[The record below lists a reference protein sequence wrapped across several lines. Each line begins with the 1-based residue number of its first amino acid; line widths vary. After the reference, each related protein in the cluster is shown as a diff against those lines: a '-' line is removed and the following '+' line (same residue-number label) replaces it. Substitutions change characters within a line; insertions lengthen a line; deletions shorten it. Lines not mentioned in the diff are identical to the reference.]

1 MIQFNL
7 LPDVKLEFIKTRK
20 AKRIVTSISTIA
32 AAAAVFI
39 LLIAVFFVYGV
50 QKKSIRE
57 LNSDITKYTAQ
68 INQTPDLNKV
78 LTIQNQLNSLPSL
91 ESQKPAT
98 QRLFTYLTQ
107 LTPNAATISQL
118 SLDFS
123 GHTVIITGQA
133 DSIATIDQFVDT
145 LKFTTYS
152 LGSSSQ
158 TSPAFSNV
166 VLTSYGISTTTQ
178 NAGVFY
184 AISTDFAPT
193 IFNASDKVTVD
204 VPNIISTRSETDQPT
219 ALFKQAPSSGTAG
232 SNKSQ

>member
-50 QKKSIRE
+50 QKKSIRD

-68 INQTPDLNKV
+68 INQAPDLNKI
-78 LTIQNQLNSLPSL
+78 LTIQNQLNSLPRL

-107 LTPNAATISQL
+107 LTPNTATISQL
-118 SLDFS
+118 SLSFS
-123 GHTVIITGQA
+123 ADSISLTGQA
-133 DSIATIDQFVDT
+133 DSLATVDQFVDT
-145 LKFTTYS
+145 LKFTTYT
-152 LGSSSQ
+152 LGSSTQ

-166 VLTSYGISTTTQ
+166 VLTSFGIGNTGQNTEDSYVIST
-178 NAGVFY
+178 NF
-184 AISTDFAPT
+184 SPT
-193 IFNASDKVTVD
+193 IFNANENVTVK
-204 VPNIISTRSETDQPT
+204 VPDIISTRSETDQPT